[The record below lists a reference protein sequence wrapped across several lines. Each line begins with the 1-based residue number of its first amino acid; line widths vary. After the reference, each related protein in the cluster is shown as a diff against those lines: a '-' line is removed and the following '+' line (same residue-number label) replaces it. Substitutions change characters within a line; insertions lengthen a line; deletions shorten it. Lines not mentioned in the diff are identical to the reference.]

1 VLPQVIPS
9 SHNSLFATNYTILMS
24 VTSNLT
30 KRNKMADKDEF
41 SIDDHVMILG
51 IRGYVGCLNG
61 ADGTV
66 YGKDEARY
74 SVVLWDGTCLNIA
87 AKNLVLAPPRRR
99 DENRVTPL
107 LMTNPSKKERSLEF
121 HRNISEIYQTIR
133 NKDGSHTSGLKTIGT
148 FSSTMPCIKLVS
160 DDYIMMMY
168 AVMEYFKCFSGQYL
182 SETELVLE
190 WTIPCMVLNRKPKK
204 KYSKSQLKEMRQK
217 IFAAHAGF
225 LSFKLQKE
233 KKIEEQIKKEE
244 KVDEQ
249 MSRNYSLVQEI
260 QDIIFDELLP
270 EDLNS
275 TRKILSDP
283 VLTKGLKLEVVE
295 DESDPDKHVTTFRFT
310 DNGNGKECAASKT
323 EVGDNDDDKE
333 CAEVATLTVELE
345 KSKSISL
352 KPTSSRVLEELTRKM
367 HFQEG
372 PDDDDDDDD
381 DDYSKPAWPSADKEY
396 TAKMDPGTA
405 KTLGDNIDTTERD
418 AFINAVISRTV
429 NGEVM
434 SDAFINAVISRIDG
448 SHCGVDVDG
457 KRDIDEV
464 KDIPRTRTDDDND
477 PDELDD
483 DELDDDDYDDDDD
496 DYDDD
501 DDDDDDDYDDDDY
514 DDDDPDDDDRVF
526 KEFKTPEKRRV
537 NKYGV
542 PIYNL

>member
-244 KVDEQ
+244 KVDE
-249 MSRNYSLVQEI
+249 
-260 QDIIFDELLP
+260 
-270 EDLNS
+270 
-275 TRKILSDP
+275 
-283 VLTKGLKLEVVE
+283 
-295 DESDPDKHVTTFRFT
+295 
-310 DNGNGKECAASKT
+310 
-323 EVGDNDDDKE
+323 
-333 CAEVATLTVELE
+333 
-345 KSKSISL
+345 
-352 KPTSSRVLEELTRKM
+352 
-367 HFQEG
+367 
-372 PDDDDDDDD
+372 
-381 DDYSKPAWPSADKEY
+381 
-396 TAKMDPGTA
+396 
-405 KTLGDNIDTTERD
+405 
-418 AFINAVISRTV
+418 
-429 NGEVM
+429 
-434 SDAFINAVISRIDG
+434 
-448 SHCGVDVDG
+448 
-457 KRDIDEV
+457 
-464 KDIPRTRTDDDND
+464 
-477 PDELDD
+477 
-483 DELDDDDYDDDDD
+483 
-496 DYDDD
+496 
-501 DDDDDDDYDDDDY
+501 
-514 DDDDPDDDDRVF
+514 
-526 KEFKTPEKRRV
+526 
-537 NKYGV
+537 
-542 PIYNL
+542 